1 MNVEDMKHHE
11 GRLRSMSE
19 EIKKTLRE
27 CITLSMGYNIDVLK
41 LESEK
46 PGDEV
51 SVDDIEYNLSEITKK
66 YYALKAVEE
75 MEL

>member
-1 MNVEDMKHHE
+1 
-11 GRLRSMSE
+11 MSE

-27 CITLSMGYNIDVLK
+27 CITLSMGYNIDMLK
-41 LESEK
+41 QESER

-75 MEL
+75 L